1 MCKNILMYQRAQM
14 RPDSVILEKQ
24 DNNRNR
30 RIEEASL
37 SGIRQRAIFVLITA
51 LGSKQYGKKEK

>member
-1 MCKNILMYQRAQM
+1 M
-14 RPDSVILEKQ
+14 RSDSVILEKAGH
-24 DNNRNR
+24 NRKR

-37 SGIRQRAIFVLITA
+37 AGIRQRTIFVLITA